1 MRYILIALFTEA
13 SPIIKSF
20 DLQLKHKKPFKIYEN
35 ENIKLIIS
43 GIGNIQAASALTY
56 LLTKYPPKNIDKIF
70 NIGICASSNKDDQI
84 GTIYQIKKIVDKST
98 NHVYHLKSERYLQNT
113 TIATYAT
120 VQTKID
126 QKYHLADMESAG
138 FYISAKKFIA
148 SENITVL
155 KIISDHMEDKIPK
168 KEEVE
173 TMVEKHL
180 PLFHK
185 ILSATDED

>member
-1 MRYILIALFTEA
+1 MKYILTALLAEA

-20 DLQLKHKKPFKIYEN
+20 DLQLKQKNPFKIYEN

-56 LLTKYPPKNIDKIF
+56 LLTKYPPQNIDKIY

-98 NHVYHLKSERYLQNT
+98 NHVYHLKSEKYLQNT
-113 TIATYAT
+113 TIATYTTA
-120 VQTKID
+120 QTKID

-138 FYISAKKFIA
+138 FYISAKNFVA
-148 SENITVL
+148 TENIIII
-155 KIISDHMEDKIPK
+155 KIISDHMEDTILK

-173 TMVEKHL
+173 TMIEKHL
-180 PLFHK
+180 PLLHE
-185 ILSATDED
+185 ILQSTDEE